1 MTQQGQ
7 GAAGDLEAQ
16 DAITAETI
24 ATVRRIMEAINRH
37 DVDAVMAAMTDDCVM
52 ESAFP
57 LPDGTRYEGQAVVR
71 ARWEE
76 IFSASPELRYETE
89 EMFAV
94 GDRCVFRWI
103 GHRTDKD
110 GKPEHSRGVD
120 IVRVRNGKVAEELVY
135 TKR

>member
-1 MTQQGQ
+1 MSQRGHT
-7 GAAGDLEAQ
+7 AGSDLETQ
-16 DAITAETI
+16 DAITAETT

-37 DVDAVMAAMTDDCVM
+37 DVDAVMAAMTDDCVW

-57 LPDGTRYEGQAVVR
+57 LPDGTRYEGQAAVR
-71 ARWEE
+71 ARMEE
-76 IFSASPELRYETE
+76 VFSAYPDLRCETE

-94 GDRCVFRWI
+94 GDRCVFRWV

>member
-1 MTQQGQ
+1 
-7 GAAGDLEAQ
+7 
-16 DAITAETI
+16 
-24 ATVRRIMEAINRH
+24 
-37 DVDAVMAAMTDDCVM
+37 MTDDCVS

-57 LPDGTRYEGQAVVR
+57 LPDGTRYEGQAAVR

-76 IFSASPELRYETE
+76 VFSADPDLRYETE

-94 GDRCVFRWI
+94 GDRCVFRWV